1 MNQINTTFLEKFE
14 KLVRQQRFKD
24 TEFTEVQSR
33 SGSILPLLGVILVPF
48 SQHKLNSWSLFLVSS
63 PGTQQMYGISA
74 PYLGIVPFLVHS
86 DAGLIFELTDVYL
99 IFFFRAHR
107 SLLYVWSTRR
117 CTDA

>member
-63 PGTQQMYGISA
+63 LGTQQMYGISA

-99 IFFFRAHR
+99 IFFFRAHP